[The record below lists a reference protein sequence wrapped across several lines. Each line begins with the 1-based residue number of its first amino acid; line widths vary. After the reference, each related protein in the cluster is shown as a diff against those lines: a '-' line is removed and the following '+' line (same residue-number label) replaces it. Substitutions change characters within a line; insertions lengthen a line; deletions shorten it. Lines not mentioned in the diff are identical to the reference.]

1 MHRPVARVLGVI
13 DYFLEVKP
21 MTDEEG
27 QFHPYVPN
35 SVPQV
40 REEMLSEIG
49 VDSIRELYGTIPDDL
64 MYDKELDI
72 PDPISSEFE
81 LKKHVEEMIS
91 ENETCGD
98 YRNFLGGGTWQHYVP
113 AICDE
118 INGRSEFLTAYAGE
132 PYEDHGRFQAAFEA
146 SSMLGE
152 LVDMDVVSVP
162 TYDWSQSAG
171 TALSMASRMT
181 DRQVVLIPDN
191 MSPDRASVI
200 KNYCS
205 PGVEVMKVDYD
216 PQTGKMDLDNL
227 ESQLS
232 SDVAAVYF
240 ENPSY
245 LGFIEDKGEE
255 ISRLAHD
262 KGALSVVGVDTSS
275 LGVLAPPPDYGADI
289 VCGELQPLGI
299 HMNYGGGLGGFV
311 ATPDEEEYV
320 MEYPLRLFG
329 ITSTEVE
336 GEYGFGDVAYE
347 RTSFAKREQG
357 KEFVGTMA
365 ALWGITAGVYLALMG
380 PKGMKDLGRTILQ
393 RSEYA
398 RQEIGKIPDVKT
410 PRFNST
416 HFKEFVV
423 DFTRTGKTVEE
434 INRELLETEIFG
446 GKDLSREFPDL
457 GESALFSITEVHSQ
471 EDINS
476 LVAALGQVVSN
487 D

>member
-1 MHRPVARVLGVI
+1 MS
-13 DYFLEVKP
+13 EKQ
-21 MTDEEG
+21 G

-35 SVPQV
+35 TVPEV
-40 REEMLSEIG
+40 RQEMLSEIG

-64 MYDKELDI
+64 IYDRELDI
-72 PDPISSEFE
+72 PDPICSEFE
-81 LKKHVEEMIS
+81 LKRHVKEIIS
-91 ENETCGD
+91 ENETCDD
-98 YRNFLGGGTWQHYVP
+98 YLNFLGGGTWQHYVP

-181 DRQVVLIPDN
+181 DRGRVLIPDN

-200 KNYCS
+200 ENYCS
-205 PGVEVMKVDYD
+205 PGIEVKRVGYE
-216 PQTGKMDLDNL
+216 PATGRLNLEDL

-232 SDVAAVYF
+232 PEVAAVYF

-245 LGFIEDKGEE
+245 LGFIEDKGED

-262 KGALSVVGVDTSS
+262 QGALSVVGVDPSS
-275 LGVLAPPPDYGADI
+275 LGVLSPPPDYGADI

-299 HMNYGGGLGGFV
+299 HMNFGGGLSGFV

-347 RTSFAKREQG
+347 RTSFAKRESG
-357 KEFVGTMA
+357 KEFVGTMT

-380 PKGMKDLGRTILQ
+380 PEGMKQLGQTILQ
-393 RSEYA
+393 RSKYA
-398 RQEIGKIPDVKT
+398 QEEINKIPGVKA
-410 PRFNST
+410 PGLSSA
-416 HFKEFVV
+416 HFKEFIV
-423 DFTRTGKTVEE
+423 DFNGTDRTVEE
-434 INRELLETEIFG
+434 INKELLDREIFG
-446 GKDLSREFPDL
+446 GKDLSSEFPKL
-457 GESALFSITEVHSQ
+457 GQSALLSITEVHSQ
-471 EDINS
+471 QDIDS
-476 LVAALGQVVSN
+476 LVTALDEVVR
-487 D
+487 DGC